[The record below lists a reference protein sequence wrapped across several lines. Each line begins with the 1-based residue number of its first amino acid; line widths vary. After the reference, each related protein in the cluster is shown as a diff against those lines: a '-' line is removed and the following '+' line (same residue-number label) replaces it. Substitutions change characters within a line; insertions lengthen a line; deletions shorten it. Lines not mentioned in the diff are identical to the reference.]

1 MFHCLQTKKKDCE
14 NFVVTL
20 FILYQKSYKRKFCL
34 IYSVIS
40 ITLHHK
46 YGETVENTNKNH

>member
-1 MFHCLQTKKKDCE
+1 MLLCLQTKKKDCD
-14 NFVVTL
+14 NLVITL
-20 FILYQKSYKRKFCL
+20 FILYQRSYKRKFGL

-46 YGETVENTNKNH
+46 YGETVENTNANH